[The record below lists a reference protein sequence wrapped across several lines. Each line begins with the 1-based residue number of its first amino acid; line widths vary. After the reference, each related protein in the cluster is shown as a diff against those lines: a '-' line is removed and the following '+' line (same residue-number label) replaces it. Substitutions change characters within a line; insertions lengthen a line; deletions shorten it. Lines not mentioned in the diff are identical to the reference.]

1 MGERGN
7 DLEMGENQ
15 RKLLILKV
23 RELVIKRNY
32 RLTLHAEAER
42 DADSIN
48 VVEIEEAL
56 LHNDAGIIEDYPD
69 DPRGH
74 SFLLLGF
81 TWEEKPIH
89 TLCSIH
95 EEALVII
102 TVYRPDPDLWIDW
115 RLRKERK

>member
-1 MGERGN
+1 M
-7 DLEMGENQ
+7 LEN
-15 RKLLILKV
+15 RSNLISKV
-23 RELVIKRNY
+23 KELVKNRNF

-42 DADSIN
+42 DADSIS

-56 LHNDAGIIEDYPD
+56 LHNEAGVIEDYPD

-81 TWEEKPIH
+81 TGEGKPIH
-89 TLCSIH
+89 TLCSVH
-95 EEALVII
+95 EETLLMI